1 MSSDAGDV
9 HRIALSLPH
18 ATQDGSKIR
27 YLVDGGKAFAWTWKK
42 RIEPKRARIEQLDV
56 FAVRVANEEEKQVL
70 IASDPA
76 KFFTE
81 PHYNGYPAVLVRLDE
96 IDSDELTE
104 LLMDAWRIAGTFDI
118 IRRMSRERGSEMSG
132 FSRFG
137 ASASSLTCL

>member
-42 RIEPKRARIEQLDV
+42 RIEPKRARVEQLDV

-81 PHYNGYPAVLVRLDE
+81 PHYNGYPAVLVRLAE

-104 LLMDAWRIAGTFDI
+104 LLMDAWRIAAPRKLVAEFDA
-118 IRRMSRERGSEMSG
+118 GSPQD
-132 FSRFG
+132 
-137 ASASSLTCL
+137 

>member
-42 RIEPKRARIEQLDV
+42 RIEPKRARVEQLDV
-56 FAVRVANEEEKQVL
+56 FAVRVANEEEKHVL

-81 PHYNGYPAVLVRLDE
+81 PHYNGYPAVLVRLAE

-104 LLMDAWRIAGTFDI
+104 LLTDAWRCAAPRRLVAEFD
-118 IRRMSRERGSEMSG
+118 SKD
-132 FSRFG
+132 
-137 ASASSLTCL
+137 

>member
-1 MSSDAGDV
+1 MGSDAGEV

-42 RIEPKRARIEQLDV
+42 RIEPKRPRIEQLDV

-81 PHYNGYPAVLVRLDE
+81 PHYNGYPAILVRLDAVDPGMLE
-96 IDSDELTE
+96 K
-104 LLMDAWRIAGTFDI
+104 LLRDAWRIRAPKRLVREMEAGA
-118 IRRMSRERGSEMSG
+118 G
-132 FSRFG
+132 
-137 ASASSLTCL
+137 

>member
-104 LLMDAWRIAGTFDI
+104 LLMDAWRIAAPRKLVAEFDA
-118 IRRMSRERGSEMSG
+118 GPPQD
-132 FSRFG
+132 
-137 ASASSLTCL
+137 

>member
-42 RIEPKRARIEQLDV
+42 RIEPKRARVEQLDV
-56 FAVRVANEEEKQVL
+56 FALRVANEEEKQVL

-81 PHYNGYPAVLVRLDE
+81 PHYNGYPAVLVRLAE

-104 LLMDAWRIAGTFDI
+104 LLMDAWRIVAPRKLVAELDADPP
-118 IRRMSRERGSEMSG
+118 RSVE
-132 FSRFG
+132 
-137 ASASSLTCL
+137 

>member
-9 HRIALSLPH
+9 HRVALSLPH

-42 RIEPKRARIEQLDV
+42 RIEPKRARVEQLDV

-81 PHYNGYPAVLVRLDE
+81 PHYNGYPAVLVRLAE

-104 LLMDAWRIAGTFDI
+104 LLMDAWRIAAPRKLVAELDADPP
-118 IRRMSRERGSEMSG
+118 RSG
-132 FSRFG
+132 E
-137 ASASSLTCL
+137 

>member
-1 MSSDAGDV
+1 MGLDAGDV

-42 RIEPKRARIEQLDV
+42 RIEPKRARVEQLDV

-81 PHYNGYPAVLVRLDE
+81 PHYNGYPAVLVRLAE

-104 LLMDAWRIAGTFDI
+104 LLMDAWRIAAPRKLVAELDADPP
-118 IRRMSRERGSEMSG
+118 RSG
-132 FSRFG
+132 E
-137 ASASSLTCL
+137 